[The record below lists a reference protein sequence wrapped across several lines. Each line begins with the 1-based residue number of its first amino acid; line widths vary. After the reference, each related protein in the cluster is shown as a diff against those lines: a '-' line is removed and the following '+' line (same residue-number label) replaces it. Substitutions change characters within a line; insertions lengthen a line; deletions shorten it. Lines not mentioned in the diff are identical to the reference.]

1 MTAELADEADA
12 IELVAQREAAQA
24 LQRRVAPA
32 RSAPRAISRLTSSAP
47 EHPVR
52 IAVTEVAAV
61 DHRGLVADDAD
72 EVVQQLQRAP
82 LQHSL
87 ANGLCAVRRQLARRP
102 RQADGH
108 RVHAECKSRHLQRIQ
123 PLLDKGPECLVGT
136 VIGRAASDQAIHLR
150 GAVGLQ
156 IDRQPVDDDQ
166 HVQRHAAQALR
177 DQLDFRFQQRVR
189 AVRPVQARDV
199 LHEGTDVGE
208 DELRVD
214 ALVCRV
220 AVVQHAN
227 EGALALGL
235 DQRDQPA
242 VLFDEAG
249 ELCVAEIRPDDID
262 RFVVRELDA
271 HLPCQLQ
278 FPDLEPALLVD
289 QGLQPVFQPLCVGQ
303 AAMSSSVYPQPGR

>member
-1 MTAELADEADA
+1 M
-12 IELVAQREAAQA
+12 
-24 LQRRVAPA
+24 
-32 RSAPRAISRLTSSAP
+32 
-47 EHPVR
+47 
-52 IAVTEVAAV
+52 
-61 DHRGLVADDAD
+61 
-72 EVVQQLQRAP
+72 
-82 LQHSL
+82 
-87 ANGLCAVRRQLARRP
+87 
-102 RQADGH
+102 
-108 RVHAECKSRHLQRIQ
+108 
-123 PLLDKGPECLVGT
+123 
-136 VIGRAASDQAIHLR
+136 QAIHLR

-199 LHEGTDVGE
+199 LHEGADVGE

-214 ALVCRV
+214 ALVRRV

-262 RFVVRELDA
+262 RFVVRKLHA

-278 FPDLEPALLVD
+278 FPDFEPALLVD
-289 QGLQPVFQPLCVGQ
+289 QGLQPVFQPLCVRQ
-303 AAMSSSVYPQPGR
+303 AAHVLVGVSPAGPVAAALEEVASEHEREQHTQADQERAGQPAGWPQCDGQRQQHCRRHDPAEQGSRDVLGHALQSGACPRGLQVAAGSPAESPRGSAGRALLCWAGMRDSGAGRTQEYS